1 MRVAG
6 LDNLKQ
12 LDKRF
17 SLTGVELLSQKL
29 QFEQFADFRR

>member
-12 LDKRF
+12 LEISF

-29 QFEQFADFRR
+29 HFEQFSDFRR